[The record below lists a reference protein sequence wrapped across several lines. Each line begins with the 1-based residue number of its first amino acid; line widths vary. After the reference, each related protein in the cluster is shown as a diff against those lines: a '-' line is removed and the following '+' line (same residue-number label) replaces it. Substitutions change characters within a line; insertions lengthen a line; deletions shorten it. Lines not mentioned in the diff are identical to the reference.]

1 MPTLPSSGCPAD
13 IRSAL
18 SGPEQPRAIYACPH
32 FNADLVPRTPSR
44 WSPYGAIG
52 LAVVAGLVGGAL
64 FTGLQPA
71 DLRTPEMFVNQL
83 SAAAQQ
89 GWDGFTD
96 WVHRLVAELR

>member
-1 MPTLPSSGCPAD
+1 
-13 IRSAL
+13 
-18 SGPEQPRAIYACPH
+18 
-32 FNADLVPRTPSR
+32 
-44 WSPYGAIG
+44 
-52 LAVVAGLVGGAL
+52 VAGLVGGAL

-71 DLRTPEMFVNQL
+71 DLRTPEMFVSQL